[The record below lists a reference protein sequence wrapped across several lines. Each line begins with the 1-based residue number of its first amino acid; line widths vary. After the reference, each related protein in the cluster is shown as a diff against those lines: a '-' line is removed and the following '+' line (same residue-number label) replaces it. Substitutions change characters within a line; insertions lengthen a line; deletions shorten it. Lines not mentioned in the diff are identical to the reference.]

1 MSTSRQYSKSEIKI
15 IAIVVNH
22 MRFDFPGK
30 PISKKRPR
38 FSRHGNKIITYSD
51 PVQVDNEESIRVL
64 SRNQINNSTNNLFPI
79 EKGKRV
85 ELSAVFSISSKD
97 TGKPDIVNLVSQ
109 ICDSLEKECYYND
122 SQIVALHVYKRKSDN
137 PNAIVFV
144 EEIQDKKLN
153 KDISRL
159 TNKR

>member
-1 MSTSRQYSKSEIKI
+1 
-15 IAIVVNH
+15 
-22 MRFDFPGK
+22 MRFEFPGK

-38 FSRHGNKIITYSD
+38 FSRRGNKTITYSD
-51 PVQVDNEESIRVL
+51 PEQVSNEQSIRVL
-64 SRNQINNSTNNLFPI
+64 SRNQINNSPNNDFPI

-122 SQIVALHVYKRKSDN
+122 SQIVALHVYKRKSNNPKSIIFVDEIKDN
-137 PNAIVFV
+137 
-144 EEIQDKKLN
+144 KLN

>member
-1 MSTSRQYSKSEIKI
+1 
-15 IAIVVNH
+15 

-51 PVQVDNEESIRVL
+51 PEQVTNEKSIRIL
-64 SRNQINNSTNNLFPI
+64 SRNQINNSTNSEFPI

-85 ELSAVFSISSKD
+85 ELSAIFSISSKD

-122 SQIVALHVYKRKSDN
+122 SQIVAIHVYKRKSDN
-137 PNAIVFV
+137 QNAIVFID
-144 EEIQDKKLN
+144 EISENKLN
-153 KDISRL
+153 KDILRL
-159 TNKR
+159 TSKR